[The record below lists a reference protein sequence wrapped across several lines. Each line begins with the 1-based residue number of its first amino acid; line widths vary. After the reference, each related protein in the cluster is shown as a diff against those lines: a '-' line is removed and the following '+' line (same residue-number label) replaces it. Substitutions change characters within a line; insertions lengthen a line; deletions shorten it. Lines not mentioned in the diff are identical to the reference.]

1 MFEEFIAS
9 FNNDIILKENWGKD
23 NIERVSKSFG
33 SCTQKDKDNIVAYIN
48 ATLDNGKYFNWAKN
62 TLLKYTRLSKEKKNI
77 EAALRCFLPELIM
90 WGYDPEFISSTLQTH
105 FFHGKPINNDTVKQF
120 LDVFDLRTHNY
131 KVYFSVSSVVQHF
144 KSILEKRLR
153 VNFEDDGNYHFF
165 KSDRNKIKVYF
176 NEIKSRCPNSAAKQA
191 YSILDMFFSFYKYV
205 GDKKGLSMQNKA
217 MVIEGESKPVF
228 VSSKRQ
234 TFTVVEDVN
243 YAEIGAQSDVLI
255 TGLLN
260 NAQDEYFMLSKAIEL
275 HNTAISVTDLKSG
288 FLNLWSSLEV
298 LSQGYA
304 SDSKL
309 GPVLDLVL
317 SVLKK
322 DYISLQIEELSKA
335 LKDNLSKDD
344 YDYVLNKITTIGC
357 EKKKIAHL
365 VYLREYADLRQEL
378 YGKLSAFPVLRSRI
392 CLLSSS
398 TTTKKLNVPIAA
410 YVKRINWHLY
420 RMYRTRNAIV
430 HSGEIPSNL
439 RYLGEHLHSYLDSTA
454 NEFIVKL
461 SGDIPFHTRENI
473 ITDLK
478 FALSRLD
485 SYLEKDVEI
494 DENIINVFLQPETS
508 YVLIPRTSSENRK
521 YIPFGFVAPDI
532 IASDACEIISEATLY
547 HFGILTSNVHMAWVR
562 TVCGRLKS
570 DYRYSKD
577 IVYNNFPWPTPTE
590 AQKAK
595 IEKTAQAILDARA
608 LYPDCSLANLYDD
621 VTMPPE
627 LRKAHQANDRAVMDA
642 YGFVVGTPERTSES
656 DCVAALMRRYQELT
670 K

>member
-1 MFEEFIAS
+1 MKYSTPRQIDPTCDADGIIFFAQRLEEMLANYSIDLYKMPLLNTHGLADEYCDVANRVAAGTIKEYQRNAVYEEFLAS

-33 SCTQKDKDNIVAYIN
+33 SCTQKDKDNIIAYIN

-62 TLLKYTRLSKEKKNI
+62 TLLKYTRLPKEKKNI

-90 WGYDPEFISSTLQTH
+90 WGYDPDFISTTLQAH
-105 FFHGKPINNDTVKQF
+105 FFHGKPINNDTVKTF

-144 KSILEKRLR
+144 KTILEKRLR
-153 VNFEDDGNYHFF
+153 VHFEDDGNYHFF
-165 KSDRNKIKVYF
+165 KSDRNKIIVYF
-176 NEIKSRCPNSAAKQA
+176 NGIKSRCPNSAAKQA

-217 MVIEGESKPVF
+217 MVIEGENKPVF

-243 YAEIGAQSDVLI
+243 YAEIGEQSDALI

-298 LSQGYA
+298 LSQGHD

-317 SVLKK
+317 PILKK
-322 DYISLQIEELSKA
+322 DYISIQIQELAKA
-335 LKDNLSKDD
+335 LKDNLSEDD
-344 YDYVLNKITTIGC
+344 YNYILGKITAIGC
-357 EKKKIAHL
+357 EKKKVFHL
-365 VYLREYADLRQEL
+365 VYLQEYADLRKEL

-392 CLLSSS
+392 SLLSSS
-398 TTTKKLNVPIAA
+398 TTTKKLNASISA

-430 HSGEIPSNL
+430 HSGDVPANL
-439 RYLGEHLHSYLDSTA
+439 KYLGEHLHSYLDSTA

-461 SGDIPFHTRENI
+461 SGDIPFQTREDI

-485 SYLEKDVEI
+485 SYLEKDMPI
-494 DENIINVFLQPETS
+494 DENIINVLLHPEIGYTMQ
-508 YVLIPRTSSENRK
+508 
-521 YIPFGFVAPDI
+521 
-532 IASDACEIISEATLY
+532 CEKHS
-547 HFGILTSNVHMAWVR
+547 
-562 TVCGRLKS
+562 
-570 DYRYSKD
+570 
-577 IVYNNFPWPTPTE
+577 
-590 AQKAK
+590 Q
-595 IEKTAQAILDARA
+595 Q
-608 LYPDCSLANLYDD
+608 
-621 VTMPPE
+621 
-627 LRKAHQANDRAVMDA
+627 
-642 YGFVVGTPERTSES
+642 
-656 DCVAALMRRYQELT
+656 
-670 K
+670 